1 MKWLKKVGYYI
12 ALPFI
17 IVVGLLVLYLKRTH
31 ITPIDKD
38 SIEKEVK
45 AKEKET
51 DEKISNMSADAVANE
66 YLSTDSRDNIETI
79 IDAGTKRILDAIRR
93 NSIGSGDTTNN
104 KRDGG

>member
-17 IVVGLLVLYLKRTH
+17 VAVGVLVLYAKKTR
-31 ITPIDKD
+31 ITPIDRD

-45 AKEKET
+45 EKEKET

-79 IDAGTKRILDAIRR
+79 IDAGTKRILDAVRR
-93 NSIGSGDTTNN
+93 NSIGRGNPTDN
-104 KRDGG
+104 KRDSG